1 MEWWLGFTDQLLK
14 TSWLEAIAVIT
25 GIGSVWFSKQESIL
39 VYPVGIIS
47 VLIYV
52 YLAWEYK
59 LYADSGVNFYYF
71 LMSLYGWFNWKN
83 THSAADQI
91 PITRSSFWSHVLNIS
106 MFIAAFLAMNYVL
119 KNFTDSDVPVWD
131 ALTTAAAV
139 TAMWLMARKKIEHWI
154 FWLICN
160 LISMPLYT
168 YKGLPFTSFQFL
180 VFTVLA
186 TMGWLSWRRKLQTG
200 QD

>member
-1 MEWWLGFTDQLLK
+1 MEWWSGFINQLLQ

-25 GIGSVWFSKQESIL
+25 GIASVWFSKQENIL

-71 LMSLYGWFNWKN
+71 VMSVYGWYNWKH
-83 THSAADQI
+83 TDSQADQL
-91 PITRSSFWSHVLNIS
+91 PISRSTPTGHLLNLVVFVIAFAIMFFVL
-106 MFIAAFLAMNYVL
+106 AQ
-119 KNFTDSDVPVWD
+119 FTDSDVPVWD

-139 TAMWLMARKKIEHWI
+139 TAMWLMARKKIEHWL
-154 FWLICN
+154 FWLVCN
-160 LISMPLYT
+160 VISMPLYT

-180 VFTVLA
+180 VFTVIASL
-186 TMGWLSWRRKLQTG
+186 GWWSWHKKLSGHL
-200 QD
+200 D